1 MRIVLLGPPG
11 AGKGTQA
18 KMIARDLGISVLSTG
33 DIIRLAIKNQTP
45 WGKKAEK
52 FVESGRL
59 VPDDVVIGIVK
70 EKIDQD
76 NLWSGFILDGF
87 PRTIKQAEALEE
99 MLKEKGLSLDVVLY
113 FAVDKEEVIK
123 RLSSRRVCENC
134 QTTYNLFSNPPLQ
147 EGICDRC
154 GGKLVQRDDDKP
166 EVIRQRLETYEKE
179 TKPLIDFYEKRNLL
193 YVIPSNGPIEEV
205 YNKVKEVLEE
215 VTAR

>member
-1 MRIVLLGPPG
+1 
-11 AGKGTQA
+11 
-18 KMIARDLGISVLSTG
+18 
-33 DIIRLAIKNQTP
+33 P
-45 WGKKAEK
+45 WEKKAEK
-52 FVESGRL
+52 FVESGGL
-59 VPDDVVIGIVK
+59 VPDEVVIGIVK

-76 NLWSGFILDGF
+76 DLWSGFILDGF

-99 MLKEKGLSLDVVLY
+99 MLEERNLSLDAVLY

-134 QTTYNLFSNPPLQ
+134 QATYNLLSNPPLQ